1 MASALPHKH
10 QPAPITLLRSQLV
23 FPHLPQHAL
32 LPLPFQLP
40 ALPPTP
46 PSPNHLTQAVSPPT
60 PDHIAPSLHLHSPI
74 TNQTSPYFSNQAL
87 TLKPTSS
94 LTNSPDHF
102 EIHNLYC
109 LPTLPPTIC
118 YRFSS
123 TLHPAMRTLAAG
135 FSHPPKGFS
144 LSFPNFHYPPPSPA
158 NQPPASVLTHTASS
172 QSTAPHHPTT
182 NSPHKKSP
190 CTSSHQHASH
200 SSFHTIS
207 PTSSYA
213 TTHPPLFY
221 NNFL

>member
-1 MASALPHKH
+1 MLSFPSPSSSLLSPPPRPTTSHKQSHHPH
-10 QPAPITLLRSQLV
+10 
-23 FPHLPQHAL
+23 
-32 LPLPFQLP
+32 
-40 ALPPTP
+40 PPT
-46 PSPNHLTQAVSPPT
+46 SP
-60 PDHIAPSLHLHSPI
+60 PSLHLHSSI
-74 TNQTSPYFSNQAL
+74 TNQTSFYFSNQAL

-102 EIHNLYC
+102 VIHNLYC

-144 LSFPNFHYPPPSPA
+144 LSFPSFHYPPPSPT
-158 NQPPASVLTHTASS
+158 NQPPASLLTHTASS

-182 NSPHKKSP
+182 NSPHKNSP

-207 PTSSYA
+207 PTSSYV
-213 TTHPPLFY
+213 TTHPPLHY